1 LALYHETQSKK
12 ITNYLFQQK
21 DKANRLVELVEKL
34 EELDDIRPIVAHMV
48 R

>member
-1 LALYHETQSKK
+1 MKRSPKNLQLP
-12 ITNYLFQQK
+12 FQRK
-21 DKANRLVELVEKL
+21 DKANRPVELVEKL